1 MDYRN
6 PLASHASYLSLRD
19 WHALLDFPIDTEGII
34 EDADAAICL
43 WMIELITLVLEDGCL

>member
-19 WHALLDFPIDTEGII
+19 WHALLDFPIDTESII
-34 EDADAAICL
+34 EDADASISL